1 MKMPPGDNHGNANE
15 QGFFNNYEEPAYFFE
30 QVEVTE
36 TGVPIS
42 PADDTTSTAAEAD
55 FSEYMWMEHM
65 EEFDREVMK
74 KLEEEALMEECLNFN
89 AMLEHERIEP
99 TNDSEQAPRHL
110 AELVLKSVVASITL
124 KCLFLGVVIHLKC

>member
-1 MKMPPGDNHGNANE
+1 MPPGDNHGNTNE
-15 QGFFNNYEEPAYFFE
+15 HGFYNNYEDAPYFFE

-36 TGVPIS
+36 NGAPIS
-42 PADDTTSTAAEAD
+42 PADEMNSTAAEAD

-89 AMLEHERIEP
+89 AMLEDERGEGNGNQQP
-99 TNDSEQAPRHL
+99 QTQNSE
-110 AELVLKSVVASITL
+110 
-124 KCLFLGVVIHLKC
+124 